1 MIIIKKFINKLFFNI
16 ISIFDKIF
24 FFKIYHYQVINF
36 ALSKISI
43 VRHSGIK
50 LLLATP
56 TKLSK
61 WRAETFSS
69 KEPETLEWIDSFQN
83 NSIFW
88 DIGANIGLYS
98 VYAALKSNC
107 KVFCFEP
114 SFFNLEL
121 LSKNIFLNSVTNKIV
136 VCPFALSDKRIN
148 SLLNLTTTEWSGAL
162 STFDQEYGFDGK
174 KLNTVFKQSTIGMS
188 ADDAKKILGI
198 AQPDYIKIDV
208 DGIEHLILLGAT
220 EILQKTKEILI
231 EVNDKFTLQ
240 SDTCIEIL
248 TNSGFTL
255 SSKKHSEMIENS
267 VTGFNKT
274 YNQVWKKY
282 S

>member
-1 MIIIKKFINKLFFNI
+1 MVPIKKILNKLFLYI
-16 ISIFDKIF
+16 IHFLDKIY
-24 FFKIYHYQVINF
+24 FFKAYHYQVINF
-36 ALSKISI
+36 ALNKTSK
-43 VRHSGIK
+43 VRHGNIN
-50 LLLATP
+50 LLLSTP

-69 KEPETLEWIDSFQN
+69 KEPETLEWIDGFDN

-88 DIGANIGLYS
+88 DIGSNIGLYS
-98 VYAALKSNC
+98 VYAAIKSQCNVC
-107 KVFCFEP
+107 CFEP

-121 LSKNIFLNSVTNKIV
+121 LSKNIFLNNVSDKITV
-136 VCPFALSDKRIN
+136 FPFALSDKRIN

-162 STFDQEYGFDGK
+162 STFDEDYGFDGE
-174 KLNTVFKQSTIGMS
+174 KLKTVFKQSTIGMS
-188 ADDAKKILGI
+188 ADEAKKILGI

-220 EILQKTKEILI
+220 NILQKTKEILI
-231 EVNDKFTLQ
+231 EVNDNFTLQ
-240 SDTCIEIL
+240 SDACIKIL
-248 TNSGFTL
+248 TDSGFIL
-255 SSKKHSEMIENS
+255 FSKKHSEMIDNS